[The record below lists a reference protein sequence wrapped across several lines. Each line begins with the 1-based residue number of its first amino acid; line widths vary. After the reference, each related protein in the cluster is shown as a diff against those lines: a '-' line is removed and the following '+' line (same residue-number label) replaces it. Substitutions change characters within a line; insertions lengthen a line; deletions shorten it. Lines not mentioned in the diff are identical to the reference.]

1 MPRDSQNQDL
11 APEISSFLEALPESA
26 RPLLESRE
34 ALPESARPLLE
45 SRKGV
50 DVVEE
55 IGLDVVRGV
64 VFDVMR
70 GINIRDSTEPLTRRR
85 ISLLNAAMITQYT
98 SLPGSATSVEALT
111 NSIAETLE
119 RSRIGKGDEWM
130 LNWALGLTDKG
141 VQNVLRDDHLGLSG
155 YAQRF
160 LNTLR
165 QTTEAARN
173 DFGELN
179 GTLRVGDKEVP
190 LSWFFVLYLATS
202 IGSQTLTIRGSEK
215 SLYGKLF
222 EKLVLGSVLHVLG
235 FEYVPGTGPTD
246 LSRRQYWMSTTEKRE
261 SDATLLIAP
270 GKGVYFDIGFIGR
283 GNPEI
288 VLDKVSRFER
298 TAEFVE
304 RRHGMV
310 TFIIVDRIGARS
322 RIEELATN
330 IEGTVIQMSMSYWP
344 QLMARRLH
352 EKFDD
357 YNDEI
362 VDAEHERVQ
371 QLLQERLTS
380 APIES
385 LLNVA
390 SPDPSESPDS

>member
-1 MPRDSQNQDL
+1 MD
-11 APEISSFLEALPESA
+11 
-26 RPLLESRE
+26 

-55 IGLDVVRGV
+55 IGLDVVQGV
-64 VFDVMR
+64 IFDVMR

-85 ISLLNAAMITQYT
+85 ISLLNAAMIAQYA
-98 SLPGSATSVEALT
+98 SLPSSVTSVEALT
-111 NSIAETLE
+111 NAVAETLE
-119 RSRIGKGDEWM
+119 KSRLGKGNGWM
-130 LNWALGLTDKG
+130 LNWTLGLTDKG
-141 VQNVLRDDHLGLSG
+141 VQNVLRDDHLGLSD

-160 LNTLR
+160 LDTLH
-165 QTTEAARN
+165 QTTETAQK
-173 DFGELN
+173 DFGELD

-190 LSWFFVLYLATS
+190 LNWFFILYLATS

-344 QLMARRLH
+344 QLMAQRLH
-352 EKFDD
+352 EKFDG

-362 VDAEHERVQ
+362 VNAEHERVQ
-371 QLLQERLTS
+371 QLIKERLAS
-380 APIES
+380 APLEN
-385 LLNVA
+385 LLRIAASNLSA
-390 SPDPSESPDS
+390 SPKT

>member
-1 MPRDSQNQDL
+1 MPPSPRDQPINSEVEL
-11 APEISSFLEALPESA
+11 FLQALPK
-26 RPLLESRE
+26 
-34 ALPESARPLLE
+34 SARPLLE

-85 ISLLNAAMITQYT
+85 ISLLNAAMIAQYS
-98 SLPGSATSVEALT
+98 SLSSSESSIESLT
-111 NSIAETLE
+111 NSISEALE
-119 RSRIGKGDEWM
+119 AKVGKNNEWM
-130 LNWALGLTDKG
+130 LNWSLGLTDKG
-141 VQNVLRDDHLGLSG
+141 VQNVLRDDQLGLSG
-155 YAQRF
+155 YTSRF
-160 LNTLR
+160 LETLH
-165 QTTEAARN
+165 QTAKSAKS
-173 DFGELN
+173 DFGELD
-179 GTLRVGDKEVP
+179 GTLRVGDREVS
-190 LSWFFVLYLATS
+190 LNWFFLLYLATS

-235 FEYVPGTGPTD
+235 FEYVSGDGPTD
-246 LSRRQYWMSTTEKRE
+246 LSRMQYWMSTTDKRE
-261 SDATLLIAP
+261 SDATLLISP

-298 TAEFVE
+298 TAEFAD

-310 TFIIVDRIGARS
+310 TFIVVDRIGARS
-322 RIEELATN
+322 RIEELASH
-330 IEGTVIQMSMSYWP
+330 IDGTVIQMSMSYWP
-344 QLMARRLH
+344 QLMAQRLH
-352 EKFDD
+352 ARFND
-357 YNDEI
+357 YNDEL
-362 VDAEHERVQ
+362 VNAEHERVS
-371 QLLQERLTS
+371 QLLEKRLAS

-385 LLNVA
+385 FLKIA
-390 SPDPSESPDS
+390 ARDSSKTPED